1 MNPVDP
7 RTEEDLEHLA
17 QNGLL
22 EESHGLDL
30 KRELGSGNAANK
42 DLAKDIAAFS
52 LDGGTILIGAHDR
65 GAEVHVWVDDDG
77 PGIPVEARE
86 RVFERFQRLAENAPG
101 GCGLGL
107 AIVKALVQQLGLSM
121 PIGLGTPELSERFGI
136 TTIPYLLLVD
146 KNGQVRRIFRGVH
159 GAAELGR
166 AVEEAGF

>member
-52 LDGGTILIGAHDR
+52 LDGGTILIG
-65 GAEVHVWVDDDG
+65 VDEDTSP
-77 PGIPVEARE
+77 PGLWPVPIHG
-86 RVFERFQRLAENAPG
+86 LAERIEQIA
-101 GCGLGL
+101 GL
-107 AIVKALVQQLGLSM
+107 ALATGRKAGARNPDLRRLGGFANQHFAHAGQGGHFHRAARKHAKNTHRHRHANLS
-121 PIGLGTPELSERFGI
+121 R
-136 TTIPYLLLVD
+136 
-146 KNGQVRRIFRGVH
+146 
-159 GAAELGR
+159 
-166 AVEEAGF
+166 